1 MVLPDRLCEVSC
13 CSHTALAALL
23 WTFCAFFSRIVCFE
37 RRKYASVPAL
47 CRMTWF

>member
-23 WTFCAFFSRIVCFE
+23 WTFCAFFQGSC
-37 RRKYASVPAL
+37 ASKEGNTLL
-47 CRMTWF
+47 CQRSVK